1 VQIIGPD
8 QQTMAAALEVR
19 SARAE
24 LLAGNVAN
32 ADTPGY
38 SARDLN
44 FDNAVSDLLD
54 RQNGAA
60 ASGASLGHLVSDG
73 ARANLQFDR
82 NDVDVNQQL
91 GKALDNSLNYVATLK
106 LYGDSIQRIVTAAS
120 GS

>member
-1 VQIIGPD
+1 MAILGAD

-38 SARDLN
+38 LARDLN
-44 FDNAVSDLLD
+44 FDSAMSDQLD
-54 RQNGAA
+54 AQTGAA
-60 ASGASLGHLVSDG
+60 APGIESSRITNDG
-73 ARANLQFDR
+73 ARANLQFDH

-91 GKALDNSLNYVATLK
+91 AKAFDNSLNYV
-106 LYGDSIQRIVTAAS
+106 
-120 GS
+120 